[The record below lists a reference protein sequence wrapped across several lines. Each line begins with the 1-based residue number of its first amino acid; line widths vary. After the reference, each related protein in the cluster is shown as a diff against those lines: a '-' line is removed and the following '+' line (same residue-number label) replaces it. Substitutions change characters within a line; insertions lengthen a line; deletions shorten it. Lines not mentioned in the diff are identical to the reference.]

1 MGKSGNMERGVGK
14 ERVSVL
20 HWLISRDLK
29 AGATLELDAF
39 KKKKSSVII
48 SYFKAISYFSNLC
61 SRSGR
66 NENGWGCHW

>member
-1 MGKSGNMERGVGK
+1 MRAISFPKQKKTLNRAVVGKSGNMERGVGK

-39 KKKKSSVII
+39 KK
-48 SYFKAISYFSNLC
+48 
-61 SRSGR
+61 
-66 NENGWGCHW
+66 